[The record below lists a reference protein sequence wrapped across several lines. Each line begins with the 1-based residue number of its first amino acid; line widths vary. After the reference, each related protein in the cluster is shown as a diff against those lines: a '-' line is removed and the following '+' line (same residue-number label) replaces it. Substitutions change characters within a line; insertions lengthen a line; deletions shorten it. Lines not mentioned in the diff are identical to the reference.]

1 MENNTKVINENIS
14 DLLDTSYESTESSEV
29 MSQEV
34 TPEVLDP
41 ITDNSSLD
49 TDISYSRGN
58 IKDLISQGNRAIE
71 MLSMVAQESQHPRAY
86 EVLATLIKNMGELNM
101 NLIDIHKKRNDILP
115 GSTQSNINVDKAVVF
130 TGSTT
135 ELIRLI
141 KENKD

>member
-29 MSQEV
+29 MTQEI

-58 IKDLISQGNRAIE
+58 IKDLISQGNKAIE

>member
-14 DLLDTSYESTESSEV
+14 DLLDTSYESTKSSEV
-29 MSQEV
+29 MTQEI

-58 IKDLISQGNRAIE
+58 IKDLISQGNKAIE

>member
-14 DLLDTSYESTESSEV
+14 DLLDTSYESSEV
-29 MSQEV
+29 PTITQEV
-34 TPEVLDP
+34 TPEILDI

-58 IKDLISQGNRAIE
+58 IKDLISQGNKAIE

-101 NLIDIHKKRNDILP
+101 NLIDIHKKRNDIIP

>member
-29 MSQEV
+29 MTQEI

-58 IKDLISQGNRAIE
+58 IKDLISQGNKAIE

-101 NLIDIHKKRNDILP
+101 NLIDIHKKRNDIIP